1 MEQEKKLH
9 GALVGSIIII
19 IILIIGGIYI
29 WQSKV
34 KNEIEQKKIA
44 EQKQATAL
52 ENAKTSNDLN
62 TLDQDINAT
71 DTNTGVDVNQIQ

>member
-1 MEQEKKLH
+1 MEPEKKSN

-34 KNEIEQKKIA
+34 KS
-44 EQKQATAL
+44 AL
-52 ENAKTSNDLN
+52 EEKTKLELVAPEDTNELDTLEQELKNIDADIDVDLN
-62 TLDQDINAT
+62 SIN
-71 DTNTGVDVNQIQ
+71 